1 MAEHEESDTNANLT
15 AGNSEE
21 GEAEVCMSLRAEA
34 SVAEEPGAENP
45 HAGICAGGIEQSMS
59 LLRCAPREAW
69 RLLQGERPC

>member
-1 MAEHEESDTNANLT
+1 LAEHEESDTNANLT

-59 LLRCAPREAW
+59 LLRWQWNEHSYN
-69 RLLQGERPC
+69 QQKEIKQ